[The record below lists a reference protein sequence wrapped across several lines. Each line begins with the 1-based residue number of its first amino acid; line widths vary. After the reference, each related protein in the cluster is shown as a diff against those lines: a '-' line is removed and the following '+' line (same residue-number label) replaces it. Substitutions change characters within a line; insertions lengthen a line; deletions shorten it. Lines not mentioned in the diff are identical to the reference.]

1 MSELPKGWSKQQLGS
16 LASTITKGTTPT
28 TIGFQYQSE
37 GIPFIKVENI
47 ENNRIYHSSVYQFI
61 SLEAHSSLSRSAF
74 EAGDVLFSIA
84 GTIGKT
90 ALVSESDLPCNTN
103 QAVAIIRGATET
115 LVADYL
121 KYNLTYRA
129 KEIFQDNARGG
140 AMNNVSLGDLKKT
153 LINIPPLA
161 EQKRIVEKLDQVLAQ
176 VDTIKARLDGIPAIL
191 KRFRQSVLAAAV
203 SGKLTEEWRGEKK
216 PAHVSFNEI
225 KLIKENLI
233 KNKVAKKDLEAKE
246 GRLLHSM
253 PKEWL
258 CVKLCSVALKITDGE
273 HKTPKREGTG
283 NYLLSARNVRD
294 GYIALDNVDYVGD
307 EEFSK
312 LRKRCDPNK
321 GDILISCSGSV
332 GRVCLVD
339 EDDKYVMVRSAALVR
354 GIDEIIFNKFMMLA
368 LQSPILQKNI
378 EDSSRSTAQSNLF
391 LGPIKELDIPL
402 PSLKEQTEI
411 VRLVDQYFAFA
422 DTIEKQVQKAQQRVD
437 KLTQSILAKAF
448 RGELVPQ
455 DPRDEPA
462 DQLLKRIAAARAE
475 SEALAKAAKK
485 VGKRK

>member
-1 MSELPKGWSKQQLGS
+1 MSELPKGW
-16 LASTITKGTTPT
+16 
-28 TIGFQYQSE
+28 
-37 GIPFIKVENI
+37 
-47 ENNRIYHSSVYQFI
+47 
-61 SLEAHSSLSRSAF
+61 
-74 EAGDVLFSIA
+74 
-84 GTIGKT
+84 
-90 ALVSESDLPCNTN
+90 ESDLLGNLVHVERGSSPRPIKDFITEAEDGVNWVKIGDMKEGQKYVTSTREKITKAGALKSRFVGIGDFILSNSMSYGRPYIMAIEGYIHDGWFAIRLPNGIDTN
-103 QAVAIIRGATET
+103 YFYYLLSSSYIQNQFNQLAV
-115 LVADYL
+115 
-121 KYNLTYRA
+121 
-129 KEIFQDNARGG
+129 GG
-140 AMNNVSLGDLKKT
+140 VVKNISGDLVKKAS
-153 LINIPPLA
+153 LPIPPLA

-203 SGKLTEEWRGEKK
+203 SGKLTEEWRGEDKL
-216 PAHVSFNEI
+216 AQVSFNEI

-368 LQSPILQKNI
+368 LQSPMLQKNI

-402 PSLKEQTEI
+402 PSLEEQTEI

-422 DTIEKQVQKAQQRVD
+422 NTIEQQVQKAQQRVD

-455 DPRDEPA
+455 DPTDEPA
-462 DQLLKRIAAARAE
+462 DELLKRIAAARAE

-485 VGKRK
+485 VGKKTGKS